1 MKLRNIDRKAR
12 LQNVMLFYTGIVFY
26 ILMALENH
34 YKYFNFNWLEIA
46 FVIHSFIF
54 TFVNIYSF
62 YYELPTERKDSI
74 YKIREYVDE
83 NLELITFYDQK
94 VFGIK
99 CFNFIVKMMSIYL
112 FAFSF
117 WLNGSFYI
125 AFFAGLTLIASLFL
139 LLRTAT
145 SLVFYYR
152 CS

>member
-12 LQNVMLFYTGIVFY
+12 VQNVMLFYTGIVFY

-62 YYELPTERKDSI
+62 YYELPAERKDSI

-83 NLELITFYDQK
+83 NDYKKFNLVEVKTTLELGEIE
-94 VFGIK
+94 FGIYTNSNK
-99 CFNFIVKMMSIYL
+99 STELKDLIKMKKQIS
-112 FAFSF
+112 
-117 WLNGSFYI
+117 
-125 AFFAGLTLIASLFL
+125 
-139 LLRTAT
+139 
-145 SLVFYYR
+145 
-152 CS
+152 

>member
-12 LQNVMLFYTGIVFY
+12 VQNVMLFYTGIVFY

-94 VFGIK
+94 VFYNHHILHSK
-99 CFNFIVKMMSIYL
+99 EQYDHLLQPKRMMVYQ
-112 FAFSF
+112 
-117 WLNGSFYI
+117 
-125 AFFAGLTLIASLFL
+125 SLKH
-139 LLRTAT
+139 R
-145 SLVFYYR
+145 S
-152 CS
+152 